1 MNDIYPRHP
10 ILKKQF
16 LTFQK
21 ETIEKNKHLILDYK
35 MNLPKHLRKPN
46 QELQF
51 KGLLMENTLKNIVMQ
66 KLSEIRAIRDKPSL
80 KDMINDYIKKQQR
93 KDERAAVRI
102 KEQVL
107 QIYEQKTF

>member
-1 MNDIYPRHP
+1 MNDIYPRHS

-35 MNLPKHLRKPN
+35 MNLPKHLRKAN

-51 KGLLMENTLKNIVMQ
+51 EGLLMENTLKNIVMQ

-80 KDMINDYIKKQQR
+80 KDMINDYIKKQ
-93 KDERAAVRI
+93 
-102 KEQVL
+102 
-107 QIYEQKTF
+107 